1 MLISCTIAK
10 VDDVVTV
17 DNVETAFEG
26 LLSLAEP
33 TVTCRRITDD
43 LILVMTTGTVTNGE
57 SAVISVNSRTASE
70 IRQLVL
76 SSVQMALVACRP
88 ASECT

>member
-10 VDDVVTV
+10 ADDVVTV
-17 DNVETAFEG
+17 DNVETAFED

-33 TVTCRRITDD
+33 TVACRRITDD
-43 LILVMTTGTVTNGE
+43 LILVMATGTITNGE
-57 SAVISVNSRTASE
+57 SVVISVNARTASE

-88 ASECT
+88 ASERT